1 MKKLLTGLMLAT
13 ASFML
18 LFTVSN
24 KAYAYEETESFTFEI
39 YNMNSVVANPGLYN
53 YLVDLTDGYGYGQ
66 MQHVTVDISLLDY
79 DTAYLEKSINGFNLV
94 FTSATDDYEFGIDAS
109 GNIEVLNDPVA
120 PDEYTLTFKGLNN
133 AYQDLFYETIEIN
146 TTINAVEEKL
156 EPNIYDE
163 LWQYSVITNDT
174 DDYNNFKISNV
185 TIYVNDVIVSDD
197 THFTKNF
204 DADSFVISD
213 RIEWTYFI
221 SINEDSI
228 TIDEGF
234 VDGDTIKFIFK
245 LHKSWTQAHDYGR
258 IRTNTSTLY
267 LNQQGDT
274 SAYLSHSTSTNVINV
289 SNIAVGDEIV
299 MQSPYSTFEVS
310 YGNIGFP
317 RTYLVQQ
324 DNIAAVRMIKNAAD
338 NTNYTFILFY
348 WENGSVVSR
357 TVNNINLANRN
368 SLNIQFKGGFR
379 KALNYSDVMVANV
392 DVLTPLEDFLPNL
405 MAWDAIDGDISDSI
419 VITDNDGYSPD
430 TVGVYN
436 VEFSVT
442 NSNGQTSSIIAP
454 VHVVDIV
461 NPVIH
466 GVSDTVHISYDQ
478 TFNVANWVNSLTVS
492 DNYYTGLSIS
502 IKENT
507 YTVNKNKLGTYKIT
521 VQAVDP
527 SGNIGTLTRTIVV
540 NDGIG
545 PVFNGINTITSS
557 INENITVEQIKAGL
571 AAIDAIDGN
580 VTTSIV
586 VDSDNLTGK
595 SNTVGVYEVVFRAV
609 DAAGNQTFHT
619 VIVTIVA
626 SPPGFFI
633 LNSNSVRLLPGANLT
648 IEQILNILNAQDAQ
662 NISTNYNASV
672 AGTYNLSFTLNGE
685 SHTIS
690 ITVLGQNESIIPA
703 PVIPGDTNNGFGL
716 TYTILLALS
725 VVAVGIV
732 GYTVLK
738 KKRK

>member
-79 DTAYLEKSINGFNLV
+79 NTAYLEKNLNGFNLF
-94 FTSATDDYEFGIDAS
+94 FTSDTGVYEFGIDAS
-109 GNIEVLNDPVA
+109 GDIEVWGDPVE
-120 PDEYTLTFKGLNN
+120 DEYTLTITGLNN
-133 AYQDLFYETIEIN
+133 AYQDLFYEEIILEFEIITFSDGIGTTDVDVYAWISENINFNNNAFDDPNFSLTVNNIEEPAGIISYEDYYAIGGNNYNALIN
-146 TTINAVEEKL
+146 
-156 EPNIYDE
+156 PN
-163 LWQYSVITNDT
+163 SVIE
-174 DDYNNFKISNV
+174 DDGSPTSLLV
-185 TIYVNDVIVSDD
+185 GDVWRYTLRVYK
-197 THFTKNF
+197 TWN
-204 DADSFVISD
+204 
-213 RIEWTYFI
+213 
-221 SINEDSI
+221 
-228 TIDEGF
+228 
-234 VDGDTIKFIFK
+234 
-245 LHKSWTQAHDYGR
+245 QAHDYGR
-258 IRTNTSTLY
+258 IRTNSSTLY

-299 MQSPYSTFEVS
+299 MQSPYSDFSVS

-317 RTYLVQQ
+317 RTYLVEQE
-324 DNIAAVRMIKNAAD
+324 NIAAVRMIKNAAD

-348 WENGSVVSR
+348 WEDGSVVSR

-368 SLNIQFKGGFR
+368 SLNVQFKGGFR

-405 MAWDAIDGDISDSI
+405 VAWDAIDGDISDSI

-461 NPVIH
+461 NPVIS

-478 TFNVANWVNSLTVS
+478 TFNVSNWVNSLTVS

-545 PVFNGINTITSS
+545 PVFNGINTITAS

-619 VIVTIVA
+619 VTVTIVA

>member
-1 MKKLLTGLMLAT
+1 
-13 ASFML
+13 
-18 LFTVSN
+18 
-24 KAYAYEETESFTFEI
+24 YEETETFTFEI

-79 DTAYLEKSINGFNLV
+79 NTAYLEKNLNGFNLF
-94 FTSATDDYEFGIDAS
+94 FTSDTGVYEFGIDAS
-109 GNIEVLNDPVA
+109 GNIELLNDPVA
-120 PDEYTLTFKGLNN
+120 HDEYSLTFTGLNN
-133 AYQDLFYETIEIN
+133 AYQDLFYEEIVVEFEIVSFDSLEGVGTLDPNPYVVLSELLTENYEYNETIAPFI
-146 TTINAVEEKL
+146 
-156 EPNIYDE
+156 
-163 LWQYSVITNDT
+163 W
-174 DDYNNFKISNV
+174 
-185 TIYVNDVIVSDD
+185 VNDVQYQNYYSVYDIGSDLALIEID
-197 THFTKNF
+197 GPTLN
-204 DADSFVISD
+204 IYSD
-213 RIEWTYFI
+213 RFEEY
-221 SINEDSI
+221 NETFDVG
-228 TIDEGF
+228 DEF
-234 VDGDTIKFIFK
+234 RIIFK
-245 LHKSWTQAHDYGR
+245 IYKTWTQAHDYGR
-258 IRTNTSTLY
+258 IRTNASTLY
-267 LNQQGDT
+267 LNQQSDT
-274 SAYLSHSTSTNVINV
+274 SALLSHSESTNVINV
-289 SNIAVGDEIV
+289 NNIAVGDEIV
-299 MQSPYSTFEVS
+299 MQSPYTDFSVS
-310 YGNIGFP
+310 YGNVGFP
-317 RTYLVQQ
+317 RTYLVEQE
-324 DNIAAVRMIKNAAD
+324 NIAAVKMIKNSSD

-368 SLNIQFKGGFR
+368 SLNIKFDGGFR

-392 DVLTPLEDFLPNL
+392 DLLTPLEDFLPN
-405 MAWDAIDGDISDSI
+405 MVAWDAIDGDISDSI

-430 TVGVYN
+430 TVGIYN

-461 NPVIH
+461 NPVIN

-478 TFNVANWVNSLTVS
+478 TFNVTNWVNSLTVS

-545 PVFNGINTITSS
+545 PVFNGINTITAS

-595 SNTVGVYEVVFRAV
+595 ANTVGVYEVVFRAV

-619 VIVTIVA
+619 VTVSIVA
-626 SPPGFFI
+626 SPPGFYI

-648 IEQILNILNAQDAQ
+648 IEQILNILNASDAE
-662 NISTNYNASV
+662 NISTNYTVSV
-672 AGTYNLSFTLNGE
+672 PGTYNLSFTLYGE
-685 SHTIS
+685 SHQVS
-690 ITVLGQNESIIPA
+690 ITVLGQNDSIIPT
-703 PVIPGDTNNGFGL
+703 PVIPGESNPGFNITYALIIGL
-716 TYTILLALS
+716 SAIALLATTVTILN
-725 VVAVGIV
+725 
-732 GYTVLK
+732 